1 METPTRPHRVKV
13 YELDSG
19 QWVDKGTGYCTGET
33 RGPSKQPYLVVQ
45 NEDCFGFILDTHV
58 TGSIQYQ
65 KQQDTLIVWS
75 ESGRND
81 LALSFQEAKGCKII
95 CDFLLS
101 MIQKKYAPDIS
112 LVAVINTADGG
123 EVHEPISVPLTMP
136 PPPDLHN
143 LMTVEECLTAAVVC
157 ASQSTRDQMIGFV
170 LDHDYIGLLH
180 PLLQQAEDQ
189 HLLQQLH
196 HLCCAVKRLIQLND
210 SQILEQLLS
219 DDHIMFTVGCLEY
232 DPEYPRL
239 KANHRQYL
247 QNESRFK
254 QVIPISNAAICDKI
268 RQTFRIQFLKD
279 VVLARLLDD
288 QTFTILTNMI
298 YFSQTEIIGWISGDE
313 NYLEALFGLFE
324 HEDEDRD
331 FTLDARNAAN
341 APDTE
346 EINFCSEDLRA
357 EDQQQSLTQQPDTPN
372 RKNKRDEEDEAL
384 KDAETSPKKLKVEV
398 TETEVDGELENSSPI
413 TPTLPQEFPTLPQPT
428 LSYLTPKFLVSDEKR
443 REAVRFIHTCCL
455 TAKNLQTQQRSV
467 LFGQFIK
474 HGLFRLVAFALKDD
488 SILIRSLGTELVV
501 TLVDHD
507 ANLVRGIGQ
516 AADLAAEGG
525 GAGDTTPDV
534 SMMDVTNMVG
544 EAVDQPALHNILIDL
559 LIAER
564 DMGLRTQAVE
574 TLKALFDPET
584 GERAETYIRQLYNGP
599 MLRLFGPLIED
610 SGSDFTLYEH
620 LCDLLSFCSIS
631 HGFIARDF
639 FIHNKIWVA
648 MSRLVLVS
656 NKQMQLAAIRSLKGA
671 LVGGDELVLSHMIE
685 NKVFGPML
693 TLLVKLG
700 NRNNLMHSAC
710 LDFLHIVRVGV
721 TKAETRAS
729 MARVQAHLVE
739 EYTPELQQLAYTGV
753 ATTLL
758 EIPPPIPGS
767 DDTEPNSPTQAKSQD
782 SLRAR
787 NCLVKTPTSSTTP
800 KRRLV
805 ARTAEEQREAIEAVR
820 RKNILEHQMR
830 EEREREAR
838 GEREEGAD
846 GAEGEVVAAQEE
858 AEEAIPAQEGVAAA
872 AQVTQEAAPAVG
884 NLG

>member
-136 PPPDLHN
+136 PPPDLQN
-143 LMTVEECLTAAVVC
+143 LLTVEECLTAAVVC

-170 LDHDYIGLLH
+170 IDHDYIGLLH

-346 EINFCSEDLRA
+346 EINFCSEDLNPHTGVDLQEPA
-357 EDQQQSLTQQPDTPN
+357 TEPDTPN
-372 RKNKRDEEDEAL
+372 RKNKRDEEDVDVNHE
-384 KDAETSPKKLKVEV
+384 AETSPKKLKVEV
-398 TETEVDGELENSSPI
+398 SEVEVEGDLENSSPI

-516 AADLAAEGG
+516 TAEMAAAAGG
-525 GAGDTTPDV
+525 PGDTTPDV
-534 SMMDVTNMVG
+534 SMMDVTNIVE

-599 MLRLFGPLIED
+599 MLRLFGPLVEE

-671 LVGGDELVLSHMIE
+671 LVGGDELVLSHLIE
-685 NKVFGPML
+685 NKVFGPIL
-693 TLLVKLG
+693 TLLVQLG

-721 TKAETRAS
+721 TKPETRAS
-729 MARVQAHLVE
+729 MARVQAHLVD
-739 EYTPELQQLAYTGV
+739 EYTLELQQLAYTGV

-758 EIPPPIPGS
+758 EIPPPVPGS
-767 DDTEPNSPTQAKSQD
+767 DDTEPNSPTQAKAQD
-782 SLRAR
+782 SLRSR
-787 NCLVKTPTSSTTP
+787 NCLVKNPTSSTTP

-830 EEREREAR
+830 EERERGAQGDREQGSEAP
-838 GEREEGAD
+838 
-846 GAEGEVVAAQEE
+846 QT
-858 AEEAIPAQEGVAAA
+858 QEGVGEE
-872 AQVTQEAAPAVG
+872 TQEGVTSSVEMAPAVG
-884 NLG
+884 NLS

>member
-143 LMTVEECLTAAVVC
+143 LQTVEECLTAAVVC

-170 LDHDYIGLLH
+170 LDHDYIALLH
-180 PLLQQAEDQ
+180 PLLAQAESQ

-219 DDHIMFTVGCLEY
+219 DDHIMFTVGSLEY

-254 QVIPISNAAICDKI
+254 QVIPISNTAICDKI

-298 YFSQTEIIGWISGDE
+298 YFAQTEIIGWISGDDR
-313 NYLEALFGLFE
+313 YLEALFGLFE
-324 HEDEDRD
+324 HEQDRD
-331 FTLDARNAAN
+331 FTLDAIDAAN

-346 EINFCSEDLRA
+346 EIHFEDEPVA
-357 EDQQQSLTQQPDTPN
+357 DTPN
-372 RKNKRDEEDEAL
+372 RKNKREEDTEP
-384 KDAETSPKKLKVEV
+384 ESSPKKLKVDE
-398 TETEVDGELENSSPI
+398 GSSPV
-413 TPTLPQEFPTLPQPT
+413 TPTLPQDFPVLPQPS
-428 LSYLTPKFLVSDEKR
+428 LAYLTPRFLVTDEKR
-443 REAVRFIHTCCL
+443 REAVRFVHTCCL

-488 SILIRSLGTELVV
+488 SILVRSLGTELVV

-507 ANLVRGIGQ
+507 ANLVRGIGHLE
-516 AADLAAEGG
+516 D
-525 GAGDTTPDV
+525 TPDV
-534 SMMDVTNMVG
+534 SMLD
-544 EAVDQPALHNILIDL
+544 EAVDQPALHNILIEL
-559 LIAER
+559 LMAER

-584 GERAETYIRQLYNGP
+584 GERAETYIRQLYQGP
-599 MLRLFGPLIED
+599 MLRLFGPLVDED
-610 SGSDFTLYEH
+610 PADFTLYEH
-620 LCDLLSFCSIS
+620 LCDLLSFCSVS
-631 HGFIARDF
+631 HGLIARDF
-639 FIHNKIWVA
+639 FIQHKIWSA

-671 LVGGDELVLSHMIE
+671 LVGGDELVLTHLID
-685 NKVFGPML
+685 NRAFGPML
-693 TLLVKLG
+693 ALLLQLG

-710 LDFLHIVRVGV
+710 LDFLHLVRVGI
-721 TKAETRAS
+721 TKPETRAA
-729 MARVQAHLVE
+729 MARVQAHLAD
-739 EYTPELQQLAYTGV
+739 EYPLELQKLAYTGV
-753 ATTLL
+753 ATALL

-767 DDTEPNSPTQAKSQD
+767 DDTEPNSPTQTKSQE
-782 SLRAR
+782 LRAR
-787 NCLVKTPTSSTTP
+787 NCLVKGNPATP

-838 GEREEGAD
+838 GEDREREDRREREEEKEEAR
-846 GAEGEVVAAQEE
+846 VA
-858 AEEAIPAQEGVAAA
+858 AEEAM
-872 AQVTQEAAPAVG
+872 VG

>member
-45 NEDCFGFILDTHV
+45 NEDSYGFILDTHV

-75 ESGRND
+75 ENGRND

-136 PPPDLHN
+136 PPPDLQN
-143 LMTVEECLTAAVVC
+143 LSTVEECLTAAVVC

-346 EINFCSEDLRA
+346 EINFCSEDLNPTTVLGLPEPQA
-357 EDQQQSLTQQPDTPN
+357 TEPDTPN
-372 RKNKRDEEDEAL
+372 RKNKRDEEDEGL
-384 KDAETSPKKLKVEV
+384 VHEAETSPKKLKVEV
-398 TETEVDGELENSSPI
+398 SEVEAEPELENSSPV
-413 TPTLPQEFPTLPQPT
+413 TPTLPQEFPILPQPT
-428 LSYLTPKFLVSDEKR
+428 LSYLTPKFLVTDEKR

-516 AADLAAEGG
+516 AADL
-525 GAGDTTPDV
+525 GADTESGDITPDV

-544 EAVDQPALHNILIDL
+544 DAVDQPALHNILIDL

-584 GERAETYIRQLYNGP
+584 GERAEMYIRQLYNGP

-693 TLLVKLG
+693 TLLVQLG

-721 TKAETRAS
+721 TKPETRAS

-767 DDTEPNSPTQAKSQD
+767 DDTEPNSPTQAKAQD

-787 NCLVKTPTSSTTP
+787 NCLVKTPSSSTTP

-838 GEREEGAD
+838 GEREEGEEEFNSEERAD
-846 GAEGEVVAAQEE
+846 EE
-858 AEEAIPAQEGVAAA
+858 APDGVAPS
-872 AQVTQEAAPAVG
+872 VEVEVAAPAVG

>member
-1 METPTRPHRVKV
+1 MCAIEQVTQTRKASDTDTQTTQDATNTTNTTHISMETPTRPHRVKV

-33 RGPSKQPYLVVQ
+33 RGASKQPYLVVQ

-143 LMTVEECLTAAVVC
+143 LFTVEECLTAAVVC
-157 ASQSTRDQMIGFV
+157 ASQSTRDQMISFV
-170 LDHDYIGLLH
+170 LDHEYIALLH

-189 HLLQQLH
+189 RLLQQLH

-210 SQILEQLLS
+210 SQILELLLS

-331 FTLDARNAAN
+331 FTLDAQRANAA
-341 APDTE
+341 PTTE
-346 EINFCSEDLRA
+346 EINFNSEDL
-357 EDQQQSLTQQPDTPN
+357 LPH
-372 RKNKRDEEDEAL
+372 RKNKREEEVEEP
-384 KDAETSPKKLKVEV
+384 ETSPKKLKL
-398 TETEVDGELENSSPI
+398 ETQTQSELPELDNSSPV
-413 TPTLPQEFPTLPQPT
+413 TPTLPNDFPNLPQPS
-428 LSYLTPKFLVSDEKR
+428 LSYLTPKYLVTDEKR

-455 TAKNLQTQQRSV
+455 TAKNLQTQQRSL

-507 ANLVRGIGQ
+507 ANLVRGIGMP
-516 AADLAAEGG
+516 AEPSD
-525 GAGDTTPDV
+525 GDTTPDV

-544 EAVDQPALHNILIDL
+544 DAVDQPALHNILIDL

-584 GERAETYIRQLYNGP
+584 GERAEMYIRQLYNGP
-599 MLRLFGPLIED
+599 MLKLFGPLVDEA
-610 SGSDFTLYEH
+610 GSDFTLYEH
-620 LCDLLSFCSIS
+620 LCDLLSFCSMS

-639 FIHNKIWVA
+639 FILNKIWVA

-671 LVGGDELVLSHMIE
+671 LVSADELVLSHLIE

-693 TLLVKLG
+693 TLLIKLG

-710 LDFLHIVRVGV
+710 LDFLHIVRVGI
-721 TKAETRAS
+721 TKPETRAS

-739 EYTPELQQLAYTGV
+739 EYASELQQLAYTGV

-767 DDTEPNSPTQAKSQD
+767 DDTEPNSPTQAKAQD
-782 SLRAR
+782 SLKAR
-787 NCLVKTPTSSTTP
+787 NCLVKNPTSTAP

-838 GEREEGAD
+838 GGK
-846 GAEGEVVAAQEE
+846 EVEE
-858 AEEAIPAQEGVAAA
+858 AEEVEI
-872 AQVTQEAAPAVG
+872 G